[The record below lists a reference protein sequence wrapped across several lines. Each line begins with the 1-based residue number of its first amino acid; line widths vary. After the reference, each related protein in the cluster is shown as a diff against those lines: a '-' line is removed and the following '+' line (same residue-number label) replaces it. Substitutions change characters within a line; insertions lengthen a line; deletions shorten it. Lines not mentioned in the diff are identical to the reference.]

1 MREIALK
8 VDSITLIVERLEE
21 LAIRA
26 HEVATVLMLPPSGPG
41 SRLVT
46 ELALGRSS
54 GVTART
60 KEEAEAGE
68 DLQSSVSILSHF
80 ESEMLDKPLLSNTAN
95 HMHSNTHILTFS
107 FYAYSKCQCLSW

>member
-1 MREIALK
+1 MNSQEAIVREIALK

-21 LAIRA
+21 LIIRA

-46 ELALGRSS
+46 ELALGRPG

-60 KEEAEAGE
+60 KEEAQAGE
-68 DLQSSVSILSHF
+68 EALLFCIYFDSSEVSVC
-80 ESEMLDKPLLSNTAN
+80 
-95 HMHSNTHILTFS
+95 
-107 FYAYSKCQCLSW
+107 FYCNFR